1 MTGMAAVE
9 QMANRSSG
17 RVRTISPETLDLAA
31 ELIRSGEVIVIPTD
45 TVYGVACDP
54 FNAKAIEGIFAAK
67 HRPHTKALQVLLPSV
82 ASIAELGLRLPDP
95 LGILAD
101 AFLPGPFSPICEAD
115 EHCSL
120 ATVRIDDGSRTQG
133 VRVPDSDDSRR
144 LLEATGPLAA
154 SSANRSGLPSAQTAQ
169 QAYEQLGD
177 SVALYI
183 DAGPTPGPV
192 ASTVVAASADGEDGI
207 ALLREGV
214 ISAQSVHA
222 AIREAAH
229 ASGRPGQGNQRL

>member
-31 ELIRSGEVIVIPTD
+31 ELIRRGEVIVIPTD

-133 VRVPDSDDSRR
+133 VRVPIPMIHVACWRR
-144 LLEATGPLAA
+144 
-154 SSANRSGLPSAQTAQ
+154 Q
-169 QAYEQLGD
+169 
-177 SVALYI
+177 
-183 DAGPTPGPV
+183 
-192 ASTVVAASADGEDGI
+192 
-207 ALLREGV
+207 ALLRHPARIVRVCPAPKPRSRLMSSWG
-214 ISAQSVHA
+214 
-222 AIREAAH
+222 IRWPCTSTQVRPPGRSPVPLWPLPPMGKM
-229 ASGRPGQGNQRL
+229 ASHCCVRE